1 MSDRE
6 MIEETKKDV
15 PDQMEPV
22 IPEIPAEKSGKEP
35 EVEAAEAASTEPEV
49 EAAESAST
57 EPEVEAAEAASTEP
71 EVEAAESASTEPEV
85 EAAEADSTEP
95 EAKAAEADSTE
106 LEAKAADA
114 DGAEPEAKA
123 AEADITEP
131 EAEAAEADSTEP
143 EAKAAEADS
152 AESETEGQRSRSA
165 GRRSGNR
172 REKQQPARPKKE
184 HQASQRENILRLRE
198 IKKKKA
204 AMPYMKILAAGGAAV
219 AVVAVVAVAGTVIGN
234 HRDTFSR
241 GMKVETAAA
250 SLETTEAASESTGE
264 RNIVLE
270 TTLSAE
276 EIASKEYEKTVQ
288 SIVDSYANLGIAE
301 VSGYLNVRKTPESF
315 GEVIGKLPKGGACEI
330 LDTSTD
336 GWYKISSGGV
346 TGYVSSQYVYTG
358 DEAKKLAAENVAER
372 AVIDAD
378 KLNVRSEPKADANVV
393 EQVFKNERYDIRGQ
407 QDGWIQISSG
417 YISADYVT
425 VKYALDEAIKQDM
438 RQTVLSLY
446 DNLGVSNVSN
456 YLNVRDN
463 PDEKKGKIIAKLPSN
478 AGCDILDT
486 STSGWYKIRSGNI
499 TGYVKSEY
507 ILTGQQAKDK
517 ALQVAKLMAISNT
530 DGVNVRTEPNTN
542 SSIYT
547 QISNSERFL
556 VADQQDGWVKI
567 EIDDQDAYLSSD
579 YVDVK
584 YGLEE
589 AIKYTPVVEVA
600 DTSSKN
606 DSKNSS
612 KNNTKNNSGKKNS
625 GKKNSANDGAAGSKS
640 GSVSSKRAQI
650 ANYAVQFVGNRYVY
664 GGTSLT
670 NGTDCSG
677 FTMSVMAKFGVSLP
691 HNSGAQSGSGKSITS
706 SQMRPGDLVF
716 YSGSGGIN
724 HVALYIGNGQVC
736 HASNARSGIKIST
749 WNYRTPAKIV
759 NVLGD

>member
-22 IPEIPAEKSGKEP
+22 ISEIPAEKSEKEP
-35 EVEAAEAASTEPEV
+35 EIEAAEAASTEPEV
-49 EAAESAST
+49 EAAEAAST
-57 EPEVEAAEAASTEP
+57 EPEAKAAEADSTEPETKAADADGAEPEAKAAEAASTEP

-85 EAAEADSTEP
+85 EAAEADITEP
-95 EAKAAEADSTE
+95 EAKT
-106 LEAKAADA
+106 
-114 DGAEPEAKA
+114 
-123 AEADITEP
+123 
-131 EAEAAEADSTEP
+131 AEAA
-143 EAKAAEADS
+143 S

-172 REKQQPARPKKE
+172 REKQQPVRPKKE

-393 EQVFKNERYDIRGQ
+393 EQVFKNERYDIKGQ

>member
-1 MSDRE
+1 M
-6 MIEETKKDV
+6 MEETKKEDPVSVENAAQEDQITEV
-15 PDQMEPV
+15 PADETVGQNAEQPSGGNTAEQSPQMQTESVPQEVDQQPDDT
-22 IPEIPAEKSGKEP
+22 
-35 EVEAAEAASTEPEV
+35 AAQGQE
-49 EAAESAST
+49 
-57 EPEVEAAEAASTEP
+57 
-71 EVEAAESASTEPEV
+71 
-85 EAAEADSTEP
+85 
-95 EAKAAEADSTE
+95 
-106 LEAKAADA
+106 
-114 DGAEPEAKA
+114 AEPENEKSETLGADQA
-123 AEADITEP
+123 ETAEAEHEP
-131 EAEAAEADSTEP
+131 VHRTR
-143 EAKAAEADS
+143 
-152 AESETEGQRSRSA
+152 SERSSGTHRSR
-165 GRRSGNR
+165 
-172 REKQQPARPKKE
+172 QPERPKKD
-184 HQASQRENILRLRE
+184 HQASQRDNILRLRE

-204 AMPYMKILAAGGAAV
+204 AMPYMKILAAGGTAV
-219 AVVAVVAVAGTVIGN
+219 AIVAVVAVAGTMIKN
-234 HRDTFSR
+234 HKDAFG

-250 SLETTEAASESTGE
+250 SLETTEAASESGE
-264 RNIVLE
+264 EKNIVLE

-276 EIASKEYEKTVQ
+276 EIESKEFEKTVQ

-315 GEVIGKLPKGGACEI
+315 GEVVGKLPKGGACEI
-330 LDTSTD
+330 LDTSTE

-378 KLNVRSEPKADANVV
+378 KLNVRSEPKADADVV
-393 EQVFKNERYDIRGQ
+393 DQVFKNERYDIKSQ
-407 QDGWIQISSG
+407 QDGWIQISDG

-463 PDEKKGKIIAKLPSN
+463 PDETKGKIIAKLPSN

-486 STSGWYKIRSGNI
+486 STAGWLKIRSGNI

-600 DTSSKN
+600 DTSNSK
-606 DSKNSS
+606 S
-612 KNNTKNNSGKKNS
+612 NTKNSTGKSSSSSKSSGKKS
-625 GKKNSANDGAAGSKS
+625 SANDGAAGSKS

-691 HNSGAQSGSGKSITS
+691 HNSGSQAGSGKSITS

-736 HASNARSGIKIST
+736 HASNAKSGIKIST

>member
-1 MSDRE
+1 MSDRK
-6 MIEETKKDV
+6 MMEETEKEDPVSVENAAQEDQITEV
-15 PDQMEPV
+15 PADETVGQNAEQPSGGNTAEQSPQMQTESVPQEADQQPDDT
-22 IPEIPAEKSGKEP
+22 
-35 EVEAAEAASTEPEV
+35 AAQGQETEPEN
-49 EAAESAST
+49 EKSETLGADQAET
-57 EPEVEAAEAASTEP
+57 AEAEHEP
-71 EVEAAESASTEPEV
+71 VHRTR
-85 EAAEADSTEP
+85 
-95 EAKAAEADSTE
+95 
-106 LEAKAADA
+106 
-114 DGAEPEAKA
+114 
-123 AEADITEP
+123 
-131 EAEAAEADSTEP
+131 
-143 EAKAAEADS
+143 
-152 AESETEGQRSRSA
+152 SERSSGTHRSR
-165 GRRSGNR
+165 
-172 REKQQPARPKKE
+172 QPERPKKD
-184 HQASQRENILRLRE
+184 HQASQRDNILRLRE

-204 AMPYMKILAAGGAAV
+204 AMPYMKILAAGGTAV
-219 AVVAVVAVAGTVIGN
+219 AIVAVVAVAGTMIKN
-234 HRDTFSR
+234 HKGTFG

-250 SLETTEAASESTGE
+250 SLETTEAASESGE
-264 RNIVLE
+264 EKNIVLE

-276 EIASKEYEKTVQ
+276 EIESKEFEKTVQ

-315 GEVIGKLPKGGACEI
+315 GEVVGKLPKGGACEI
-330 LDTSTD
+330 LDTSTE

-378 KLNVRSEPKADANVV
+378 KLNVRSEPKADADVV
-393 EQVFKNERYDIRGQ
+393 DQVFKNERYDIKSQ
-407 QDGWIQISSG
+407 QDGWIQISDG

-463 PDEKKGKIIAKLPSN
+463 PDETKGKIIAKLPSN

-486 STSGWYKIRSGNI
+486 STAGWLKIRSGNI

-600 DTSSKN
+600 DTSNSK
-606 DSKNSS
+606 S
-612 KNNTKNNSGKKNS
+612 NTKNSTGKSSSSSKSSGKKS
-625 GKKNSANDGAAGSKS
+625 SANDGAAGSKS

-736 HASNARSGIKIST
+736 HASNAKSGIKIST

>member
-1 MSDRE
+1 M
-6 MIEETKKDV
+6 MEETKKEDPVSVENAAQEDQITEV
-15 PDQMEPV
+15 PADETVGQNAEQPSGGNTAEQSPQMQ
-22 IPEIPAEKSGKEP
+22 
-35 EVEAAEAASTEPEV
+35 TESVPQ
-49 EAAESAST
+49 
-57 EPEVEAAEAASTEP
+57 
-71 EVEAAESASTEPEV
+71 
-85 EAAEADSTEP
+85 EADQQPDDT
-95 EAKAAEADSTE
+95 AAQGQE
-106 LEAKAADA
+106 
-114 DGAEPEAKA
+114 AEPENEKSETLGADQA
-123 AEADITEP
+123 ETAEAEHEP
-131 EAEAAEADSTEP
+131 VHRTR
-143 EAKAAEADS
+143 
-152 AESETEGQRSRSA
+152 SERSSGTHRSR
-165 GRRSGNR
+165 
-172 REKQQPARPKKE
+172 QPERPKKD
-184 HQASQRENILRLRE
+184 HQASQRDNILRLRE

-204 AMPYMKILAAGGAAV
+204 AMPYMKILAAGGTAV
-219 AVVAVVAVAGTVIGN
+219 AIVAVVAVAGTMIKN
-234 HRDTFSR
+234 HKDAFG

-250 SLETTEAASESTGE
+250 SLETTEAASESGE
-264 RNIVLE
+264 EKNIVLE

-276 EIASKEYEKTVQ
+276 EIESKEFEKTVQ

-315 GEVIGKLPKGGACEI
+315 GEVVGKLPKGGACEI
-330 LDTSTD
+330 LDTSTE

-378 KLNVRSEPKADANVV
+378 KLNVRSEPKADADVV
-393 EQVFKNERYDIRGQ
+393 DQVFKNERYDIKSQ
-407 QDGWIQISSG
+407 QDGWIQISDG

-463 PDEKKGKIIAKLPSN
+463 PDETKGKIIAKLPSN

-486 STSGWYKIRSGNI
+486 STAGWLKIRSGNI

-547 QISNSERFL
+547 QISNSERFF

-600 DTSSKN
+600 DTSNSK
-606 DSKNSS
+606 S
-612 KNNTKNNSGKKNS
+612 NTKNSTGKSSSSSKSNR
-625 GKKNSANDGAAGSKS
+625 KKSSANDGAAGSKS

-691 HNSGAQSGSGKSITS
+691 HNSGSQAGSGKSITS

-736 HASNARSGIKIST
+736 HASNAKSGIKIST

>member
-1 MSDRE
+1 M
-6 MIEETKKDV
+6 MEETEKEDPVSVENAAQEDQITEV
-15 PDQMEPV
+15 PADETVGQNAEQPSGGNTAEQSPQMQTESVPQEADQQPDDT
-22 IPEIPAEKSGKEP
+22 
-35 EVEAAEAASTEPEV
+35 AAQGQETEPEN
-49 EAAESAST
+49 EKSETLGADQAET
-57 EPEVEAAEAASTEP
+57 AEAEHEP
-71 EVEAAESASTEPEV
+71 VHRTR
-85 EAAEADSTEP
+85 
-95 EAKAAEADSTE
+95 
-106 LEAKAADA
+106 
-114 DGAEPEAKA
+114 
-123 AEADITEP
+123 
-131 EAEAAEADSTEP
+131 
-143 EAKAAEADS
+143 
-152 AESETEGQRSRSA
+152 SERSSGTHRSR
-165 GRRSGNR
+165 
-172 REKQQPARPKKE
+172 QPERPKKD
-184 HQASQRENILRLRE
+184 HQASQRDNILRLRE

-204 AMPYMKILAAGGAAV
+204 AMPYMKILAAGGTAV
-219 AVVAVVAVAGTVIGN
+219 AIVAVVAVAGTMIKN
-234 HRDTFSR
+234 HKDTFG

-250 SLETTEAASESTGE
+250 SLETTEAVSESGE
-264 RNIVLE
+264 EKNIVLE

-276 EIASKEYEKTVQ
+276 EIESKEFEKTVQ

-315 GEVIGKLPKGGACEI
+315 GEVVGKLPKGGACEI
-330 LDTSTD
+330 LDTSTE

-378 KLNVRSEPKADANVV
+378 KLNVRSEPKADADVV
-393 EQVFKNERYDIRGQ
+393 DQVFKNERYDIKSQ
-407 QDGWIQISSG
+407 QDGWIQISDG

-463 PDEKKGKIIAKLPSN
+463 PDETKGKIIAKLPSN

-486 STSGWYKIRSGNI
+486 STAGWLKIRSGNI

-600 DTSSKN
+600 DTSNSK
-606 DSKNSS
+606 S
-612 KNNTKNNSGKKNS
+612 NTKNSTGKSSSSSKSSGKKS
-625 GKKNSANDGAAGSKS
+625 SANDGAAGSKS

-677 FTMSVMAKFGVSLP
+677 FTQSVLANFGISI
-691 HNSGAQSGSGKSITS
+691 SRTAASQSGGGTAVDMSNL
-706 SQMRPGDLVF
+706 QPGDLLF
-716 YSGSGGIN
+716 YDNGSGIG
-724 HVALYIGNGQVC
+724 HVSMYIGNGQVV
-736 HASNARSGIKIST
+736 HASNEQTGIIVSSVDYRTACAARS
-749 WNYRTPAKIV
+749 YF
-759 NVLGD
+759 

>member
-6 MIEETKKDV
+6 MMEETKKEDPVSVENAAQEDQITEV
-15 PDQMEPV
+15 PADETVGQNAEQPSGGNTAEQSPQMQ
-22 IPEIPAEKSGKEP
+22 
-35 EVEAAEAASTEPEV
+35 TESVPQ
-49 EAAESAST
+49 
-57 EPEVEAAEAASTEP
+57 
-71 EVEAAESASTEPEV
+71 
-85 EAAEADSTEP
+85 EADQQPDDT
-95 EAKAAEADSTE
+95 AAQGQE
-106 LEAKAADA
+106 
-114 DGAEPEAKA
+114 AEPENEKSETLGADQA
-123 AEADITEP
+123 ETAEAEHEP
-131 EAEAAEADSTEP
+131 VHRTR
-143 EAKAAEADS
+143 
-152 AESETEGQRSRSA
+152 SERSSGTHRSR
-165 GRRSGNR
+165 
-172 REKQQPARPKKE
+172 QPERPKKD
-184 HQASQRENILRLRE
+184 HQASQRDNILRLRE

-204 AMPYMKILAAGGAAV
+204 AMPYMKILAAGGTAV
-219 AVVAVVAVAGTVIGN
+219 AIVAVVAVAGTMIKN
-234 HRDTFSR
+234 HKDAFG

-250 SLETTEAASESTGE
+250 SLETTEAASESGE
-264 RNIVLE
+264 EKNIVLE

-276 EIASKEYEKTVQ
+276 EIESKEFEKTVQ

-315 GEVIGKLPKGGACEI
+315 GEVVGKLPKGGACEI
-330 LDTSTD
+330 LDTSTE

-378 KLNVRSEPKADANVV
+378 KLNVRSEPKADADVV
-393 EQVFKNERYDIRGQ
+393 DQVFKNERYDIKSQ
-407 QDGWIQISSG
+407 QDGWIQVSDG

-463 PDEKKGKIIAKLPSN
+463 PDETKGKIIAKLPSN

-486 STSGWYKIRSGNI
+486 STAGWLKIRSGNI

-600 DTSSKN
+600 DISNSK
-606 DSKNSS
+606 S
-612 KNNTKNNSGKKNS
+612 NTKNSTGKSSSSSKSSGKKS
-625 GKKNSANDGAAGSKS
+625 SANDGAAGSKS

-691 HNSGAQSGSGKSITS
+691 HNSGSQAGSGKSITS

-736 HASNARSGIKIST
+736 HASNAKSGIKIST

>member
-1 MSDRE
+1 M
-6 MIEETKKDV
+6 MEETKKEDPVSVENAAQEDQITEV
-15 PDQMEPV
+15 PADETVGQNAEQPSGGNTAEQSPQMQ
-22 IPEIPAEKSGKEP
+22 
-35 EVEAAEAASTEPEV
+35 TESVPQ
-49 EAAESAST
+49 
-57 EPEVEAAEAASTEP
+57 
-71 EVEAAESASTEPEV
+71 
-85 EAAEADSTEP
+85 EADQQPDDT
-95 EAKAAEADSTE
+95 AAQGQE
-106 LEAKAADA
+106 
-114 DGAEPEAKA
+114 AEPENEKSETLGADQA
-123 AEADITEP
+123 ETAEAEHEP
-131 EAEAAEADSTEP
+131 VHRTR
-143 EAKAAEADS
+143 
-152 AESETEGQRSRSA
+152 SERSSGTHRSR
-165 GRRSGNR
+165 
-172 REKQQPARPKKE
+172 QPERPKKD
-184 HQASQRENILRLRE
+184 HQASQRDNILRLRE

-204 AMPYMKILAAGGAAV
+204 AMPYMKILAAGGTAV
-219 AVVAVVAVAGTVIGN
+219 AIVAVVAVAGTMIKN
-234 HRDTFSR
+234 HKDAFG

-250 SLETTEAASESTGE
+250 SLETTEAASESGE
-264 RNIVLE
+264 EKNIVLE

-276 EIASKEYEKTVQ
+276 EIESKEFEKTVQ

-301 VSGYLNVRKTPESF
+301 VSGYLNVRKTPESC
-315 GEVIGKLPKGGACEI
+315 GEVVGKLPKGGACEI
-330 LDTSTD
+330 LDTSTE

-378 KLNVRSEPKADANVV
+378 KLNVRSEPKADADVV
-393 EQVFKNERYDIRGQ
+393 DQIFKNERYDIKSQ
-407 QDGWIQISSG
+407 QDGWIQISDG

-463 PDEKKGKIIAKLPSN
+463 PDETKGKIIAKLPSN

-486 STSGWYKIRSGNI
+486 STAGWLKIRSGNI

-600 DTSSKN
+600 DTSNSK
-606 DSKNSS
+606 S
-612 KNNTKNNSGKKNS
+612 NTKNSTGKSSSSSKSSGKKS
-625 GKKNSANDGAAGSKS
+625 SANDGAAGSKS

-691 HNSGAQSGSGKSITS
+691 HNSGSQAGSGKSITS

-736 HASNARSGIKIST
+736 HASNAKSGIKIST

>member
-1 MSDRE
+1 M
-6 MIEETKKDV
+6 MEETEKEDPVSVENAAQEDQITEV
-15 PDQMEPV
+15 PADETVGQNTEQPSGGNTAEQSPQMQTESVPQEADQQPDDT
-22 IPEIPAEKSGKEP
+22 
-35 EVEAAEAASTEPEV
+35 AAQGQETEPEN
-49 EAAESAST
+49 EKSETLGADQAET
-57 EPEVEAAEAASTEP
+57 AEAEHEP
-71 EVEAAESASTEPEV
+71 VHRTR
-85 EAAEADSTEP
+85 
-95 EAKAAEADSTE
+95 
-106 LEAKAADA
+106 
-114 DGAEPEAKA
+114 
-123 AEADITEP
+123 
-131 EAEAAEADSTEP
+131 
-143 EAKAAEADS
+143 
-152 AESETEGQRSRSA
+152 SERSSGTHRSR
-165 GRRSGNR
+165 
-172 REKQQPARPKKE
+172 QPERPKKD
-184 HQASQRENILRLRE
+184 HQASQRDNILRLRE

-204 AMPYMKILAAGGAAV
+204 AMPYMKILAAGGTAV
-219 AVVAVVAVAGTVIGN
+219 AIVAVVAVAGTMIKN
-234 HRDTFSR
+234 HKGTFG

-250 SLETTEAASESTGE
+250 SLETTEAASESGE
-264 RNIVLE
+264 EKNIVLE

-276 EIASKEYEKTVQ
+276 EIESKEFEKTVQ

-315 GEVIGKLPKGGACEI
+315 GEVVGKLPKGGACEI
-330 LDTSTD
+330 LDTSTE

-378 KLNVRSEPKADANVV
+378 KLNVRSEPKADADVV
-393 EQVFKNERYDIRGQ
+393 DQVFKNERYDIKSQ
-407 QDGWIQISSG
+407 QDGWIQISDG

-463 PDEKKGKIIAKLPSN
+463 PDETKGKIIAKLPSN

-486 STSGWYKIRSGNI
+486 STAGWLKIRSGNI

-600 DTSSKN
+600 DTSNSK
-606 DSKNSS
+606 S
-612 KNNTKNNSGKKNS
+612 NTKNSTGKSSSSSKSSGKKS
-625 GKKNSANDGAAGSKS
+625 SANDGAAGSKS

-691 HNSGAQSGSGKSITS
+691 HNSGSQAGSGKSITS

-736 HASNARSGIKIST
+736 HASNAKSGIKIST

>member
-22 IPEIPAEKSGKEP
+22 IPEIPAEKSEK
-35 EVEAAEAASTEPEV
+35 EPEV

-71 EVEAAESASTEPEV
+71 EVEAAE
-85 EAAEADSTEP
+85 
-95 EAKAAEADSTE
+95 
-106 LEAKAADA
+106 
-114 DGAEPEAKA
+114 
-123 AEADITEP
+123 ADITEP
-131 EAEAAEADSTEP
+131 EAKT
-143 EAKAAEADS
+143 AEADS

-172 REKQQPARPKKE
+172 REKQQPVRPKKE

-276 EIASKEYEKTVQ
+276 EIASKEYGKTVQ

-393 EQVFKNERYDIRGQ
+393 EQVFKNERYDIKGQ

-612 KNNTKNNSGKKNS
+612 KNNS

>member
-1 MSDRE
+1 

-35 EVEAAEAASTEPEV
+35 EVEAAEAAITEPE
-49 EAAESAST
+49 S
-57 EPEVEAAEAASTEP
+57 
-71 EVEAAESASTEPEV
+71 
-85 EAAEADSTEP
+85 
-95 EAKAAEADSTE
+95 KAAEADSTE
-106 LEAKAADA
+106 LES
-114 DGAEPEAKA
+114 KA
-123 AEADITEP
+123 AEADNTEP

-172 REKQQPARPKKE
+172 REKLQPVRPKKE

-346 TGYVSSQYVYTG
+346 TGYVSSKYVYTG

-393 EQVFKNERYDIRGQ
+393 EQVFKNERYDIREQ

-547 QISNSERFL
+547 QISNRERFL

-612 KNNTKNNSGKKNS
+612 KNNS
-625 GKKNSANDGAAGSKS
+625 GKKNSANDGVAGSKS

>member
-1 MSDRE
+1 M
-6 MIEETKKDV
+6 MEETKKEDPVSVENAAQEDQITEV
-15 PDQMEPV
+15 PADETVGQNAEQPSGGNTAEQSPQMQTESVPQEADQQPDDT
-22 IPEIPAEKSGKEP
+22 
-35 EVEAAEAASTEPEV
+35 AAQGQETEPEN
-49 EAAESAST
+49 EKSETLGADQAET
-57 EPEVEAAEAASTEP
+57 AEAEHEP
-71 EVEAAESASTEPEV
+71 VHRTR
-85 EAAEADSTEP
+85 
-95 EAKAAEADSTE
+95 
-106 LEAKAADA
+106 
-114 DGAEPEAKA
+114 
-123 AEADITEP
+123 
-131 EAEAAEADSTEP
+131 
-143 EAKAAEADS
+143 
-152 AESETEGQRSRSA
+152 SERSSGTHRSR
-165 GRRSGNR
+165 
-172 REKQQPARPKKE
+172 QPERPKKD
-184 HQASQRENILRLRE
+184 HQASQRDNILRLRE

-204 AMPYMKILAAGGAAV
+204 AMPYMKILAAGGTAV
-219 AVVAVVAVAGTVIGN
+219 AIVAVVAVAGTMIKN
-234 HRDTFSR
+234 HKDAFG

-250 SLETTEAASESTGE
+250 SLETTEAASESGE
-264 RNIVLE
+264 EKNIVLE

-276 EIASKEYEKTVQ
+276 EIESKEFEKTVQ

-315 GEVIGKLPKGGACEI
+315 GEVVGKLPKGGACEI
-330 LDTSTD
+330 LDTSTE

-378 KLNVRSEPKADANVV
+378 KLNVRSEPKADADVV
-393 EQVFKNERYDIRGQ
+393 DQVFKNERYDIKSQ
-407 QDGWIQISSG
+407 QDGWIQVSDG

-463 PDEKKGKIIAKLPSN
+463 PDETKGKIIAKLPSN

-486 STSGWYKIRSGNI
+486 STAGWLKIRSGNI

-600 DTSSKN
+600 DTSNSK
-606 DSKNSS
+606 S
-612 KNNTKNNSGKKNS
+612 NTKNSTGKSSSSSKSSGKKS
-625 GKKNSANDGAAGSKS
+625 SANDGAAGSKS

-691 HNSGAQSGSGKSITS
+691 HNSGSQAGSGKSITS

-736 HASNARSGIKIST
+736 HASNAKSGIKIST

>member
-22 IPEIPAEKSGKEP
+22 IPEIPAEKSGKEL
-35 EVEAAEAASTEPEV
+35 EVEAAEAAI
-49 EAAESAST
+49 
-57 EPEVEAAEAASTEP
+57 
-71 EVEAAESASTEPEV
+71 
-85 EAAEADSTEP
+85 TEP

-106 LEAKAADA
+106 PEVEAAEAAIT
-114 DGAEPEAKA
+114 EPEAKA
-123 AEADITEP
+123 AEADSTEPESKAAEADNTEP
-131 EAEAAEADSTEP
+131 EAEAAEADSTEPESKAAEADSAESETEAAEADSTEP

-165 GRRSGNR
+165 GRRFGNR
-172 REKQQPARPKKE
+172 REKQQPVRPKKE

-204 AMPYMKILAAGGAAV
+204 AMPYMKILAAGGEAV

-612 KNNTKNNSGKKNS
+612 KNNS

-716 YSGSGGIN
+716 FSGSGGIN

>member
-1 MSDRE
+1 M
-6 MIEETKKDV
+6 MEETEKEDPVSVENAAQEDQITEV
-15 PDQMEPV
+15 PADETVGQNAEQPSGGNTAEQSPQMQTESVPQEADQQPDDT
-22 IPEIPAEKSGKEP
+22 
-35 EVEAAEAASTEPEV
+35 AAQGQETEPEN
-49 EAAESAST
+49 EKSETLGADQAET
-57 EPEVEAAEAASTEP
+57 AEAEHEP
-71 EVEAAESASTEPEV
+71 VHRTR
-85 EAAEADSTEP
+85 
-95 EAKAAEADSTE
+95 
-106 LEAKAADA
+106 
-114 DGAEPEAKA
+114 
-123 AEADITEP
+123 
-131 EAEAAEADSTEP
+131 
-143 EAKAAEADS
+143 
-152 AESETEGQRSRSA
+152 SERSSGTHRSR
-165 GRRSGNR
+165 
-172 REKQQPARPKKE
+172 QPERPKKD
-184 HQASQRENILRLRE
+184 HQASQRDNILRLRE

-219 AVVAVVAVAGTVIGN
+219 AVVAVVAVAGTMIKN
-234 HRDTFSR
+234 HKDTFG

-250 SLETTEAASESTGE
+250 SLETTEAVSESGE
-264 RNIVLE
+264 EKNIVLE

-276 EIASKEYEKTVQ
+276 EIESKEFEKTVQ

-315 GEVIGKLPKGGACEI
+315 GEVVGKLPKGGACEI
-330 LDTSTD
+330 LDTSTE

-378 KLNVRSEPKADANVV
+378 KLNVRSEPKADADVV
-393 EQVFKNERYDIRGQ
+393 DQVFKNERYDIKSQ
-407 QDGWIQISSG
+407 QDGWIQISDG

-463 PDEKKGKIIAKLPSN
+463 PDETKGKIIAKLPSN

-486 STSGWYKIRSGNI
+486 STAGWLKIRSGNI

-600 DTSSKN
+600 DTSNSK
-606 DSKNSS
+606 S
-612 KNNTKNNSGKKNS
+612 NTKNSTGKSSSSSKSSGKKS
-625 GKKNSANDGAAGSKS
+625 SANDGAAGSKS

-736 HASNARSGIKIST
+736 HASNAKSGIKIST

>member
-1 MSDRE
+1 M
-6 MIEETKKDV
+6 MEETKKEDPVSVENAAQEDQITEV
-15 PDQMEPV
+15 PADETVGQNAEQPSGGNTAEQSPQMQTESVPQEADQQPDDT
-22 IPEIPAEKSGKEP
+22 
-35 EVEAAEAASTEPEV
+35 AAQGQETEPEN
-49 EAAESAST
+49 EKSETLGADQAET
-57 EPEVEAAEAASTEP
+57 AEAEHEP
-71 EVEAAESASTEPEV
+71 VHRTR
-85 EAAEADSTEP
+85 
-95 EAKAAEADSTE
+95 
-106 LEAKAADA
+106 
-114 DGAEPEAKA
+114 
-123 AEADITEP
+123 
-131 EAEAAEADSTEP
+131 
-143 EAKAAEADS
+143 
-152 AESETEGQRSRSA
+152 SERSSGTHRSRQPE
-165 GRRSGNR
+165 RS
-172 REKQQPARPKKE
+172 KKD
-184 HQASQRENILRLRE
+184 HQASQRDNILRLRE

-204 AMPYMKILAAGGAAV
+204 AMPYMKILAAGGTAV
-219 AVVAVVAVAGTVIGN
+219 AIVAVVAVAGTMIKN
-234 HRDTFSR
+234 HKDAFG

-250 SLETTEAASESTGE
+250 SLETTEAVSESGE
-264 RNIVLE
+264 EKNIVLE

-276 EIASKEYEKTVQ
+276 EIESKEFEKTVQ

-315 GEVIGKLPKGGACEI
+315 GEVVGKLPKGGACEI
-330 LDTSTD
+330 LDTSTE

-378 KLNVRSEPKADANVV
+378 KLNVRSEPKADADVV
-393 EQVFKNERYDIRGQ
+393 DQVFKNERYDIKSQ
-407 QDGWIQISSG
+407 QDGWIQISDG

-463 PDEKKGKIIAKLPSN
+463 PDETKGKIIAKLPSN

-486 STSGWYKIRSGNI
+486 STAGWLKIRSGNI

-600 DTSSKN
+600 DTSNSK
-606 DSKNSS
+606 S
-612 KNNTKNNSGKKNS
+612 NTKNSTGKSSSSSKSSGKKS
-625 GKKNSANDGAAGSKS
+625 SANDGAAGSKS

-736 HASNARSGIKIST
+736 HASNAKSGIKIST

>member
-1 MSDRE
+1 M
-6 MIEETKKDV
+6 MEETKKEDPVSVENAAQEDQITEV
-15 PDQMEPV
+15 PADETVGQNAEQPSGGNTAEQSPQMQ
-22 IPEIPAEKSGKEP
+22 
-35 EVEAAEAASTEPEV
+35 TESVPQ
-49 EAAESAST
+49 
-57 EPEVEAAEAASTEP
+57 
-71 EVEAAESASTEPEV
+71 
-85 EAAEADSTEP
+85 EADQQPDDT
-95 EAKAAEADSTE
+95 AAQGQE
-106 LEAKAADA
+106 
-114 DGAEPEAKA
+114 AEPENEKSETLGADQA
-123 AEADITEP
+123 ETAEAEHEP
-131 EAEAAEADSTEP
+131 VHRTR
-143 EAKAAEADS
+143 
-152 AESETEGQRSRSA
+152 SERSSGTHRSR
-165 GRRSGNR
+165 
-172 REKQQPARPKKE
+172 QPERPKKD
-184 HQASQRENILRLRE
+184 HQASQRDNILRLRE

-204 AMPYMKILAAGGAAV
+204 AMPYMKILAAGGTAV
-219 AVVAVVAVAGTVIGN
+219 AIVAVVAVAGTMIKN
-234 HRDTFSR
+234 HKDAFG

-250 SLETTEAASESTGE
+250 SLETTEAASESGE
-264 RNIVLE
+264 EKNIVLE

-276 EIASKEYEKTVQ
+276 EIESKEFEKTVQ

-315 GEVIGKLPKGGACEI
+315 GEVVGKLPKGGACEI
-330 LDTSTD
+330 LDTSTE

-378 KLNVRSEPKADANVV
+378 KLNVRSEPKADADVV
-393 EQVFKNERYDIRGQ
+393 DQIFKNERYDIKSQ
-407 QDGWIQISSG
+407 QDGWIQISDG

-463 PDEKKGKIIAKLPSN
+463 PDETKGKIIAKLPSN

-486 STSGWYKIRSGNI
+486 STAGWLKIRSGNI

-600 DTSSKN
+600 DTSNSK
-606 DSKNSS
+606 S
-612 KNNTKNNSGKKNS
+612 NTKNSTGKSSSSSKSSGKKS
-625 GKKNSANDGAAGSKS
+625 SANDGAAGSKS

-691 HNSGAQSGSGKSITS
+691 HNSGSQAGSGKSITS

-736 HASNARSGIKIST
+736 HASNAKSGIKIST

>member
-1 MSDRE
+1 

-35 EVEAAEAASTEPEV
+35 EVEAAEAASTEPEAK
-49 EAAESAST
+49 AAEADST
-57 EPEVEAAEAASTEP
+57 EPETKAADADGAEP
-71 EVEAAESASTEPEV
+71 EAK
-85 EAAEADSTEP
+85 AAEADSTEP

-123 AEADITEP
+123 AEADSTEP

-172 REKQQPARPKKE
+172 REKQQPVRPKKE

-204 AMPYMKILAAGGAAV
+204 AMPYMKILTAGGAAV

-393 EQVFKNERYDIRGQ
+393 EQVFKNERYDIKGQ

-612 KNNTKNNSGKKNS
+612 KNNS

>member
-6 MIEETKKDV
+6 MMEETKKEDPVSVENAAQEDQTTEV
-15 PDQMEPV
+15 PADETVGQNAEQPSGGNTAEQSPQMQTESVPQEADQQPDDT
-22 IPEIPAEKSGKEP
+22 
-35 EVEAAEAASTEPEV
+35 AAQGQETEPEN
-49 EAAESAST
+49 EKSETLGADQAET
-57 EPEVEAAEAASTEP
+57 AEAEHEP
-71 EVEAAESASTEPEV
+71 VHRTR
-85 EAAEADSTEP
+85 
-95 EAKAAEADSTE
+95 
-106 LEAKAADA
+106 
-114 DGAEPEAKA
+114 
-123 AEADITEP
+123 
-131 EAEAAEADSTEP
+131 
-143 EAKAAEADS
+143 
-152 AESETEGQRSRSA
+152 SERSSGTHRSR
-165 GRRSGNR
+165 
-172 REKQQPARPKKE
+172 QPERPKKD
-184 HQASQRENILRLRE
+184 HQASQRDNILRLRE

-204 AMPYMKILAAGGAAV
+204 AMPYMKILAAGGTAV
-219 AVVAVVAVAGTVIGN
+219 AIVAVVAVAGTMIKN
-234 HRDTFSR
+234 HKDAFG

-250 SLETTEAASESTGE
+250 SLETTEAASESGE
-264 RNIVLE
+264 EKNIVLE

-276 EIASKEYEKTVQ
+276 EIESKEFEKTVQ

-315 GEVIGKLPKGGACEI
+315 GEVVGKLPKGGACEI
-330 LDTSTD
+330 LDTSTE

-358 DEAKKLAAENVAER
+358 DEAKKLAAENVVER

-378 KLNVRSEPKADANVV
+378 KLNVRSEPKADADVV
-393 EQVFKNERYDIRGQ
+393 DQVFKNERYDIKSQ
-407 QDGWIQISSG
+407 QDGWIQISDG

-463 PDEKKGKIIAKLPSN
+463 PDETKGKIIAKLPSN

-486 STSGWYKIRSGNI
+486 STAGWLKIRSGNI

-600 DTSSKN
+600 DTSNSK
-606 DSKNSS
+606 S
-612 KNNTKNNSGKKNS
+612 NTKNSTGKSSSSSKSSGKKS
-625 GKKNSANDGAAGSKS
+625 SANDGAAGSKS

-691 HNSGAQSGSGKSITS
+691 HNSGSQAGSGKSITS

-736 HASNARSGIKIST
+736 HASNAKSGIKIST

>member
-22 IPEIPAEKSGKEP
+22 IPEIPAEESGKEP
-35 EVEAAEAASTEPEV
+35 EVKAAETASTEPDV
-49 EAAESAST
+49 KAAEN
-57 EPEVEAAEAASTEP
+57 
-71 EVEAAESASTEPEV
+71 
-85 EAAEADSTEP
+85 DSTEP
-95 EAKAAEADSTE
+95 DVKAAENDSTE
-106 LEAKAADA
+106 LENKVV
-114 DGAEPEAKA
+114 
-123 AEADITEP
+123 
-131 EAEAAEADSTEP
+131 EADSI
-143 EAKAAEADS
+143 
-152 AESETEGQRSRSA
+152 ESEPEGQRLRSA

-172 REKQQPARPKKE
+172 REKQQSGRPKKE

-315 GEVIGKLPKGGACEI
+315 GEVVGKLPKGGACEI

-393 EQVFKNERYDIRGQ
+393 EQVFKNERYDIKGQ

-606 DSKNSS
+606 DSKSNS
-612 KNNTKNNSGKKNS
+612 KNNTKNNSSSKNS

>member
-6 MIEETKKDV
+6 MMEETKKEDPVSVENAAQEDQITEV
-15 PDQMEPV
+15 PADETVGQNAEQPSGGNTAEQSPQMQ
-22 IPEIPAEKSGKEP
+22 
-35 EVEAAEAASTEPEV
+35 TESVPQ
-49 EAAESAST
+49 
-57 EPEVEAAEAASTEP
+57 
-71 EVEAAESASTEPEV
+71 
-85 EAAEADSTEP
+85 EADQQPDDT
-95 EAKAAEADSTE
+95 AAQGQE
-106 LEAKAADA
+106 
-114 DGAEPEAKA
+114 AEPENEKSETLGADQA
-123 AEADITEP
+123 ETAEAEHEP
-131 EAEAAEADSTEP
+131 VHRTR
-143 EAKAAEADS
+143 
-152 AESETEGQRSRSA
+152 SERSSGTHRSR
-165 GRRSGNR
+165 
-172 REKQQPARPKKE
+172 QPERPKKD
-184 HQASQRENILRLRE
+184 HQASQRDNILRLRE

-204 AMPYMKILAAGGAAV
+204 AMPYMKILAAGGTAV
-219 AVVAVVAVAGTVIGN
+219 AIVAVVAVAGTMIKN
-234 HRDTFSR
+234 HKDAFG

-250 SLETTEAASESTGE
+250 SLETTEAASESGE
-264 RNIVLE
+264 EKNIVLE

-276 EIASKEYEKTVQ
+276 EIESKEFEKTVQ

-315 GEVIGKLPKGGACEI
+315 GEVVGKLPKGGACEI
-330 LDTSTD
+330 LDTSTE

-378 KLNVRSEPKADANVV
+378 KLNVRSEPKADADVV
-393 EQVFKNERYDIRGQ
+393 DQVFKNERYDIKSQ
-407 QDGWIQISSG
+407 QDGWIQISDG

-425 VKYALDEAIKQDM
+425 VKYALDEVIKQDM

-463 PDEKKGKIIAKLPSN
+463 PDETKGKIIAKLPSN

-486 STSGWYKIRSGNI
+486 STAGWLKIRSGNI

-600 DTSSKN
+600 DTSNSK
-606 DSKNSS
+606 S
-612 KNNTKNNSGKKNS
+612 NTKNSTGKSSSSSKSSGKKS
-625 GKKNSANDGAAGSKS
+625 SANDGAAGSKS

-691 HNSGAQSGSGKSITS
+691 HNSGSQAGSGKSITS

-736 HASNARSGIKIST
+736 HASNAKSGIKIST

>member
-1 MSDRE
+1 M
-6 MIEETKKDV
+6 MEETKKEDPVSVENAAQEDQITEV
-15 PDQMEPV
+15 PADETVGQNAEQPSGGNTAEQSPQMQTESVPQEADQQPDDT
-22 IPEIPAEKSGKEP
+22 
-35 EVEAAEAASTEPEV
+35 AAQGQETEPEN
-49 EAAESAST
+49 EKSETLGADQAET
-57 EPEVEAAEAASTEP
+57 AEAEHEP
-71 EVEAAESASTEPEV
+71 VHRTRSERS
-85 EAAEADSTEP
+85 
-95 EAKAAEADSTE
+95 
-106 LEAKAADA
+106 
-114 DGAEPEAKA
+114 
-123 AEADITEP
+123 
-131 EAEAAEADSTEP
+131 
-143 EAKAAEADS
+143 
-152 AESETEGQRSRSA
+152 SETHRSR
-165 GRRSGNR
+165 
-172 REKQQPARPKKE
+172 QPERPKKD
-184 HQASQRENILRLRE
+184 HQASQRDNILRLRE

-204 AMPYMKILAAGGAAV
+204 AMPYMKILAAGGTAV
-219 AVVAVVAVAGTVIGN
+219 AIVAVVAVAGTMIKN
-234 HRDTFSR
+234 HKDAFG

-250 SLETTEAASESTGE
+250 SLETTEAVSESGE
-264 RNIVLE
+264 EKNIVLE

-276 EIASKEYEKTVQ
+276 EIESKEFEKTVQ

-301 VSGYLNVRKTPESF
+301 FSGYLNVRKTPESF
-315 GEVIGKLPKGGACEI
+315 GEVVGKLPKGGACEI
-330 LDTSTD
+330 LDTSTE

-378 KLNVRSEPKADANVV
+378 KLNVRSEPKADADVV
-393 EQVFKNERYDIRGQ
+393 DQVFKNERYDIKSQ
-407 QDGWIQISSG
+407 QDGWIQISDG

-463 PDEKKGKIIAKLPSN
+463 PDETKGKIIAKLPSN

-486 STSGWYKIRSGNI
+486 STAGWLKIRSGNI

-600 DTSSKN
+600 DTSNSK
-606 DSKNSS
+606 S
-612 KNNTKNNSGKKNS
+612 NTKNSTGKSSSSSKSSGKKS
-625 GKKNSANDGAAGSKS
+625 SANDGAAGSKS

-736 HASNARSGIKIST
+736 HASNAKSGIKIST

>member
-35 EVEAAEAASTEPEV
+35 EARAAEADITEPEAKAAEADSTEPETK
-49 EAAESAST
+49 AADADGA
-57 EPEVEAAEAASTEP
+57 EPEAK
-71 EVEAAESASTEPEV
+71 
-85 EAAEADSTEP
+85 AAEADSTEP

-123 AEADITEP
+123 AEADSTEP

-172 REKQQPARPKKE
+172 REKQQPVRPKKE

-204 AMPYMKILAAGGAAV
+204 AMPYMKILTAGGAAV

-393 EQVFKNERYDIRGQ
+393 EQVFKNERYDIKGQ

-612 KNNTKNNSGKKNS
+612 KNNS

-691 HNSGAQSGSGKSITS
+691 HNSGAQSGCGKSITS

>member
-6 MIEETKKDV
+6 MMEETKKEDPVSVENAAQEDQITEV
-15 PDQMEPV
+15 PADETVGQNAEQPSGGNTAEQSPQMQ
-22 IPEIPAEKSGKEP
+22 
-35 EVEAAEAASTEPEV
+35 TESVPQ
-49 EAAESAST
+49 
-57 EPEVEAAEAASTEP
+57 
-71 EVEAAESASTEPEV
+71 
-85 EAAEADSTEP
+85 EADQQPDDT
-95 EAKAAEADSTE
+95 AAQGQE
-106 LEAKAADA
+106 
-114 DGAEPEAKA
+114 AEPENEKSETLGADQA
-123 AEADITEP
+123 ETAEAEHEP
-131 EAEAAEADSTEP
+131 VHRTR
-143 EAKAAEADS
+143 
-152 AESETEGQRSRSA
+152 SERSSGTHRSR
-165 GRRSGNR
+165 
-172 REKQQPARPKKE
+172 QPERPKKD
-184 HQASQRENILRLRE
+184 HQASQRDNILRLRE

-204 AMPYMKILAAGGAAV
+204 AMPYMKILAAGGTAV
-219 AVVAVVAVAGTVIGN
+219 AIVAVVAVAGTMIKN
-234 HRDTFSR
+234 HKDAFG

-250 SLETTEAASESTGE
+250 SLETTEAASESGE
-264 RNIVLE
+264 EKNIVLE

-276 EIASKEYEKTVQ
+276 EIESKEFEKTVQ

-315 GEVIGKLPKGGACEI
+315 GEVVGKLPKGGACEI
-330 LDTSTD
+330 LDTSTE

-393 EQVFKNERYDIRGQ
+393 DQVFKNERYDIKSQ
-407 QDGWIQISSG
+407 QDGWIQISDG

-463 PDEKKGKIIAKLPSN
+463 PDETKGKIIAKLPSN

-486 STSGWYKIRSGNI
+486 STAGWLKIRSGNI

-600 DTSSKN
+600 DTSNSK
-606 DSKNSS
+606 S
-612 KNNTKNNSGKKNS
+612 NTKNSTGKSSSSSKSSGKKS
-625 GKKNSANDGAAGSKS
+625 SANDGAAGSKS

-736 HASNARSGIKIST
+736 HASNAKSGIKIST

>member
-6 MIEETKKDV
+6 MMEETEKEDPVSVENAAQEDQITEV
-15 PDQMEPV
+15 PADETVGQNAEQPSGGNTAEQSPQMQTESVPQEADQQPDDT
-22 IPEIPAEKSGKEP
+22 
-35 EVEAAEAASTEPEV
+35 AAQGQETEPEN
-49 EAAESAST
+49 EKSETLGADQAET
-57 EPEVEAAEAASTEP
+57 AEAEHEP
-71 EVEAAESASTEPEV
+71 VHRTR
-85 EAAEADSTEP
+85 
-95 EAKAAEADSTE
+95 
-106 LEAKAADA
+106 
-114 DGAEPEAKA
+114 
-123 AEADITEP
+123 
-131 EAEAAEADSTEP
+131 
-143 EAKAAEADS
+143 
-152 AESETEGQRSRSA
+152 SERSSGTHRSR
-165 GRRSGNR
+165 
-172 REKQQPARPKKE
+172 QPERPKKD
-184 HQASQRENILRLRE
+184 HQASQRDNILRLRE

-204 AMPYMKILAAGGAAV
+204 AMPYMKILAAGGTAV
-219 AVVAVVAVAGTVIGN
+219 AIVAVVAVAGTMIKN
-234 HRDTFSR
+234 HKGTFG

-250 SLETTEAASESTGE
+250 SLETTEAASESGE
-264 RNIVLE
+264 EKNIVLE

-276 EIASKEYEKTVQ
+276 EIESKEFEKTVQ

-315 GEVIGKLPKGGACEI
+315 GEVVGKLPKGGACEI
-330 LDTSTD
+330 LDTSTE

-378 KLNVRSEPKADANVV
+378 KLNVRSEPKADADVV
-393 EQVFKNERYDIRGQ
+393 DQVFKNERYDIKSQ
-407 QDGWIQISSG
+407 QDGWIQISDG

-463 PDEKKGKIIAKLPSN
+463 PDETKGKIIAKLPSN

-486 STSGWYKIRSGNI
+486 STAGWLKIRSGNI

-600 DTSSKN
+600 DTSNSK
-606 DSKNSS
+606 S
-612 KNNTKNNSGKKNS
+612 NTKNSTGKSSSSSKSSGKKS
-625 GKKNSANDGAAGSKS
+625 SANDGAAGSKS

-736 HASNARSGIKIST
+736 HASNAKSGIKIST

>member
-6 MIEETKKDV
+6 MMEETKKEDPV
-15 PDQMEPV
+15 SVENAAQEDQMTEV
-22 IPEIPAEKSGKEP
+22 PADETVGQNAEQPSGGNTAEQSP
-35 EVEAAEAASTEPEV
+35 QMQTESVPQEADQQPDDTAAQGQETEPEN
-49 EAAESAST
+49 EKSETLGADQAET
-57 EPEVEAAEAASTEP
+57 AEAEHEP
-71 EVEAAESASTEPEV
+71 VHRTR
-85 EAAEADSTEP
+85 
-95 EAKAAEADSTE
+95 
-106 LEAKAADA
+106 
-114 DGAEPEAKA
+114 
-123 AEADITEP
+123 
-131 EAEAAEADSTEP
+131 
-143 EAKAAEADS
+143 
-152 AESETEGQRSRSA
+152 SERSSGTHRSR
-165 GRRSGNR
+165 
-172 REKQQPARPKKE
+172 QPERPKKD
-184 HQASQRENILRLRE
+184 HQASQRDNILRLRE

-204 AMPYMKILAAGGAAV
+204 AMPYMKILAAGGTAV
-219 AVVAVVAVAGTVIGN
+219 AIVAVVAVAGTMIKN
-234 HRDTFSR
+234 HKDAFG

-250 SLETTEAASESTGE
+250 SLETTEAASESGE
-264 RNIVLE
+264 EKNIVLE

-276 EIASKEYEKTVQ
+276 EIESKEFEKTVQ

-315 GEVIGKLPKGGACEI
+315 GEVVGKLPKGGACEI
-330 LDTSTD
+330 LDTSTE

-378 KLNVRSEPKADANVV
+378 KLNVRSEPKADADVV
-393 EQVFKNERYDIRGQ
+393 DQIFKNERYDIKSQ
-407 QDGWIQISSG
+407 QDGWIQISDG

-463 PDEKKGKIIAKLPSN
+463 PDETKGKIIAKLPSN

-486 STSGWYKIRSGNI
+486 STAGWLKIRSGNI

-600 DTSSKN
+600 DTSNSK
-606 DSKNSS
+606 S
-612 KNNTKNNSGKKNS
+612 NTKNSTGKSSSSSKSSGKKS
-625 GKKNSANDGAAGSKS
+625 SANDGAAGSKS

-691 HNSGAQSGSGKSITS
+691 HNSGSQAGSGKSITS

-736 HASNARSGIKIST
+736 HASNAKSGIKIST

>member
-1 MSDRE
+1 

-22 IPEIPAEKSGKEP
+22 IPEIPAEKSEKEP
-35 EVEAAEAASTEPEV
+35 EVEAAEAASTEPE
-49 EAAESAST
+49 
-57 EPEVEAAEAASTEP
+57 
-71 EVEAAESASTEPEV
+71 
-85 EAAEADSTEP
+85 
-95 EAKAAEADSTE
+95 AK
-106 LEAKAADA
+106 
-114 DGAEPEAKA
+114 
-123 AEADITEP
+123 
-131 EAEAAEADSTEP
+131 AAEADSTEP

>member
-6 MIEETKKDV
+6 MMEETKKEDPVSVENAAQEDQITEV
-15 PDQMEPV
+15 PADETVGQNAEQPSGGNTAEQSPQMQTESVPQEADQQPDDTAAQGQEAETENEKSETLGADQAETAEAEHEPV
-22 IPEIPAEKSGKEP
+22 HRTRSERSSG
-35 EVEAAEAASTEPEV
+35 TH
-49 EAAESAST
+49 
-57 EPEVEAAEAASTEP
+57 
-71 EVEAAESASTEPEV
+71 
-85 EAAEADSTEP
+85 
-95 EAKAAEADSTE
+95 
-106 LEAKAADA
+106 
-114 DGAEPEAKA
+114 
-123 AEADITEP
+123 
-131 EAEAAEADSTEP
+131 
-143 EAKAAEADS
+143 
-152 AESETEGQRSRSA
+152 RSR
-165 GRRSGNR
+165 
-172 REKQQPARPKKE
+172 QPERPKKD
-184 HQASQRENILRLRE
+184 HQASQRDNILRLRE

-204 AMPYMKILAAGGAAV
+204 AMPYMKILAAGGTAV
-219 AVVAVVAVAGTVIGN
+219 AIVAVVAVAGTMIKN
-234 HRDTFSR
+234 HKDAFG

-250 SLETTEAASESTGE
+250 SLETTEAASESGE
-264 RNIVLE
+264 EKNIVLE

-276 EIASKEYEKTVQ
+276 EIESKEFEKTVQ

-315 GEVIGKLPKGGACEI
+315 GEVVGKLPKGGACEI
-330 LDTSTD
+330 LDTSTG

-378 KLNVRSEPKADANVV
+378 KLNVRSEPKADADVV
-393 EQVFKNERYDIRGQ
+393 DQVFKNERYDIKSQ
-407 QDGWIQISSG
+407 QDGWIQVSDG

-463 PDEKKGKIIAKLPSN
+463 PDETKGKIIAKLPSN

-486 STSGWYKIRSGNI
+486 STAGWLKIRSGNI

-600 DTSSKN
+600 DTSNSK
-606 DSKNSS
+606 S
-612 KNNTKNNSGKKNS
+612 NTKNSTGKSSSSSKSSGKKS
-625 GKKNSANDGAAGSKS
+625 SANDGAAGSKS

-691 HNSGAQSGSGKSITS
+691 HNSGSQAGSGKSITS

-736 HASNARSGIKIST
+736 HASNAKSGIKIST

>member
-1 MSDRE
+1 M
-6 MIEETKKDV
+6 MEETKKEDPVSVENAAQEDQITEV
-15 PDQMEPV
+15 PADETVGQNAEQPSGGNTAEQSPQMQ
-22 IPEIPAEKSGKEP
+22 
-35 EVEAAEAASTEPEV
+35 TESVPQ
-49 EAAESAST
+49 
-57 EPEVEAAEAASTEP
+57 
-71 EVEAAESASTEPEV
+71 
-85 EAAEADSTEP
+85 EADQQPDDT
-95 EAKAAEADSTE
+95 AAQGQE
-106 LEAKAADA
+106 
-114 DGAEPEAKA
+114 AEPENEKSETLGADQA
-123 AEADITEP
+123 ETAEAEHEP
-131 EAEAAEADSTEP
+131 VHRTR
-143 EAKAAEADS
+143 
-152 AESETEGQRSRSA
+152 SERSSGTHRSR
-165 GRRSGNR
+165 
-172 REKQQPARPKKE
+172 QPERPKKD
-184 HQASQRENILRLRE
+184 HQASQRDNILRLRE

-204 AMPYMKILAAGGAAV
+204 AMPYMKILAAGGTAV
-219 AVVAVVAVAGTVIGN
+219 AIVAVVAVAGTMIKN
-234 HRDTFSR
+234 HKDAFG

-250 SLETTEAASESTGE
+250 SLETTEAASESGE
-264 RNIVLE
+264 EKNIVLE

-276 EIASKEYEKTVQ
+276 EIESKEFEKTVQ

-315 GEVIGKLPKGGACEI
+315 GEVVGKLPKGGACEI
-330 LDTSTD
+330 LDTSTE

-378 KLNVRSEPKADANVV
+378 KLNVRSEPKADADVV
-393 EQVFKNERYDIRGQ
+393 DQVFKNERYDIKSQ
-407 QDGWIQISSG
+407 QDGWIQISDG

-463 PDEKKGKIIAKLPSN
+463 PDETKGKIIAKLPSN

-486 STSGWYKIRSGNI
+486 STAGWLKIRSGNI

-600 DTSSKN
+600 DTSNSK
-606 DSKNSS
+606 S
-612 KNNTKNNSGKKNS
+612 NTKNSTGKSSSSSKSSGKKS
-625 GKKNSANDGAAGSKS
+625 SANDGAAGSKS

-691 HNSGAQSGSGKSITS
+691 HNSGSQAGSGKSITS

-736 HASNARSGIKIST
+736 HASNAKSGIKIST
-749 WNYRTPAKIV
+749 WNYRTPANIV

>member
-6 MIEETKKDV
+6 MMEETEKEDPVSVENAAQEDQITEV
-15 PDQMEPV
+15 PADETVGQNTEQPSGGNTAEQSPQMQTESVPQEADQQPDDT
-22 IPEIPAEKSGKEP
+22 
-35 EVEAAEAASTEPEV
+35 AAQGQETEPEN
-49 EAAESAST
+49 EKSETLGADQAET
-57 EPEVEAAEAASTEP
+57 AEAEHEP
-71 EVEAAESASTEPEV
+71 VHRTR
-85 EAAEADSTEP
+85 
-95 EAKAAEADSTE
+95 
-106 LEAKAADA
+106 
-114 DGAEPEAKA
+114 
-123 AEADITEP
+123 
-131 EAEAAEADSTEP
+131 
-143 EAKAAEADS
+143 
-152 AESETEGQRSRSA
+152 SERSSGTHRSR
-165 GRRSGNR
+165 
-172 REKQQPARPKKE
+172 QPERPKKD
-184 HQASQRENILRLRE
+184 HQASQRDNILRLRE

-204 AMPYMKILAAGGAAV
+204 AMPYMKILAAGGTAV
-219 AVVAVVAVAGTVIGN
+219 AIVAVVAVAGTMIKN
-234 HRDTFSR
+234 HKGTFG

-250 SLETTEAASESTGE
+250 SLETTEAASESGE
-264 RNIVLE
+264 EKNIVLE

-276 EIASKEYEKTVQ
+276 EIESKEFEKTVQ

-315 GEVIGKLPKGGACEI
+315 GEVVGKLPKGGACEI
-330 LDTSTD
+330 LDTSTE

-378 KLNVRSEPKADANVV
+378 KLNVRSEPKADADVV
-393 EQVFKNERYDIRGQ
+393 DQVFKNERYDIKSQ
-407 QDGWIQISSG
+407 QDGWIQVSDG

-463 PDEKKGKIIAKLPSN
+463 PDETKGKIIAKLPSN

-486 STSGWYKIRSGNI
+486 STAGWLKIRSGNI

-600 DTSSKN
+600 DTSNSK
-606 DSKNSS
+606 S
-612 KNNTKNNSGKKNS
+612 NTKNSTGKSSSSSKSSGKKS
-625 GKKNSANDGAAGSKS
+625 SANDGAAGSKS

-691 HNSGAQSGSGKSITS
+691 HNSGSQAGSGKSITS

-736 HASNARSGIKIST
+736 HASNAKSGIKIST

>member
-1 MSDRE
+1 M
-6 MIEETKKDV
+6 MEETKKEDPVSVENAAQEDQITEV
-15 PDQMEPV
+15 PADETVGQNAEQPSGGNTAEQSPQMQ
-22 IPEIPAEKSGKEP
+22 
-35 EVEAAEAASTEPEV
+35 TESVPQ
-49 EAAESAST
+49 
-57 EPEVEAAEAASTEP
+57 
-71 EVEAAESASTEPEV
+71 
-85 EAAEADSTEP
+85 EADQQPDDT
-95 EAKAAEADSTE
+95 AAQGQE
-106 LEAKAADA
+106 
-114 DGAEPEAKA
+114 AEPENEKSETLGADQA
-123 AEADITEP
+123 ETAEAEHEP
-131 EAEAAEADSTEP
+131 VHRTR
-143 EAKAAEADS
+143 
-152 AESETEGQRSRSA
+152 SERSSGTHRSR
-165 GRRSGNR
+165 
-172 REKQQPARPKKE
+172 QPERPKKD
-184 HQASQRENILRLRE
+184 HQASQRDNILRLRE

-204 AMPYMKILAAGGAAV
+204 AMPYMKILAAGGTAV
-219 AVVAVVAVAGTVIGN
+219 AIVAVVAVAGTMIKN
-234 HRDTFSR
+234 HKDAFG

-250 SLETTEAASESTGE
+250 SLETTEAASESGE
-264 RNIVLE
+264 EKNIVLE

-276 EIASKEYEKTVQ
+276 EIESKEFEKTVQ

-315 GEVIGKLPKGGACEI
+315 GEVVGKLPKGGACEI
-330 LDTSTD
+330 LDTSTE

-378 KLNVRSEPKADANVV
+378 KLNVRSEPKADADVV
-393 EQVFKNERYDIRGQ
+393 DQVFKNERYDIKSQ
-407 QDGWIQISSG
+407 QDGWIQVSDG

-463 PDEKKGKIIAKLPSN
+463 PDETKGKIIAKLPSN

-486 STSGWYKIRSGNI
+486 STAGWLKIRSGNI

-600 DTSSKN
+600 DTSNSK
-606 DSKNSS
+606 S
-612 KNNTKNNSGKKNS
+612 NTKNSTGKSSSSSKSSGKKS
-625 GKKNSANDGAAGSKS
+625 SANDGAAGSKS

-677 FTMSVMAKFGVSLP
+677 FTQSVLANFGISI
-691 HNSGAQSGSGKSITS
+691 SRTAASQSGGGTAVDMSNL
-706 SQMRPGDLVF
+706 QPGDLLF
-716 YSGSGGIN
+716 YDNGSGIG
-724 HVALYIGNGQVC
+724 HVSMYIGNGQVV
-736 HASNARSGIKIST
+736 HASNEQTGIIVSSVDYRTACAARS
-749 WNYRTPAKIV
+749 YF
-759 NVLGD
+759 

>member
-1 MSDRE
+1 

-22 IPEIPAEKSGKEP
+22 IPEIPAEKSEK
-35 EVEAAEAASTEPEV
+35 
-49 EAAESAST
+49 
-57 EPEVEAAEAASTEP
+57 
-71 EVEAAESASTEPEV
+71 EPEV

-95 EAKAAEADSTE
+95 EAKAAE
-106 LEAKAADA
+106 
-114 DGAEPEAKA
+114 PEAKA
-123 AEADITEP
+123 AEADGAGPEAKAAEADSTEP

-172 REKQQPARPKKE
+172 REKQQPVRPKKE

-241 GMKVETAAA
+241 GMKIETAAA
-250 SLETTEAASESTGE
+250 SLETTEAASESSGE

-315 GEVIGKLPKGGACEI
+315 GEVTGKLPKGGACEI

-358 DEAKKLAAENVAER
+358 DEAKKLAAKNVAER

-393 EQVFKNERYDIRGQ
+393 EQVFKNERYDIKGQ

-600 DTSSKN
+600 DNSSKN
-606 DSKNSS
+606 DSKSNS
-612 KNNTKNNSGKKNS
+612 KNNTKNNSSSKNS

-706 SQMRPGDLVF
+706 SQMRPGDLIF

>member
-22 IPEIPAEKSGKEP
+22 IPEIPAEKSEKEP
-35 EVEAAEAASTEPEV
+35 EVEAAEAASTEPE
-49 EAAESAST
+49 SK
-57 EPEVEAAEAASTEP
+57 
-71 EVEAAESASTEPEV
+71 
-85 EAAEADSTEP
+85 AAEADSTEP
-95 EAKAAEADSTE
+95 ESKAAEADN
-106 LEAKAADA
+106 
-114 DGAEPEAKA
+114 
-123 AEADITEP
+123 TEP

-172 REKQQPARPKKE
+172 REKQQPVRPKKE

-612 KNNTKNNSGKKNS
+612 KNNS

-691 HNSGAQSGSGKSITS
+691 HNSGAQSGCGKSITS

>member
-1 MSDRE
+1 
-6 MIEETKKDV
+6 MIK
-15 PDQMEPV
+15 
-22 IPEIPAEKSGKEP
+22 
-35 EVEAAEAASTEPEV
+35 
-49 EAAESAST
+49 
-57 EPEVEAAEAASTEP
+57 
-71 EVEAAESASTEPEV
+71 
-85 EAAEADSTEP
+85 
-95 EAKAAEADSTE
+95 
-106 LEAKAADA
+106 
-114 DGAEPEAKA
+114 
-123 AEADITEP
+123 
-131 EAEAAEADSTEP
+131 
-143 EAKAAEADS
+143 
-152 AESETEGQRSRSA
+152 
-165 GRRSGNR
+165 
-172 REKQQPARPKKE
+172 
-184 HQASQRENILRLRE
+184 
-198 IKKKKA
+198 
-204 AMPYMKILAAGGAAV
+204 
-219 AVVAVVAVAGTVIGN
+219 N
-234 HRDTFSR
+234 HKDTFG

-250 SLETTEAASESTGE
+250 SLETTEAASESGE
-264 RNIVLE
+264 EKNIVLE

-276 EIASKEYEKTVQ
+276 EIESKEFEKTVQ

-315 GEVIGKLPKGGACEI
+315 GEVVGKLPKGGACEI
-330 LDTSTD
+330 LDTSTE

-378 KLNVRSEPKADANVV
+378 KLNVRSEPKADADVV
-393 EQVFKNERYDIRGQ
+393 DQVFKNERYDIKSQ
-407 QDGWIQISSG
+407 QDGWIQISDG

-463 PDEKKGKIIAKLPSN
+463 PDETKGKIIAKLPSN

-486 STSGWYKIRSGNI
+486 STAGWLKIRSGNI

-600 DTSSKN
+600 DTSNSK
-606 DSKNSS
+606 S
-612 KNNTKNNSGKKNS
+612 NTKNSTGKSSSSSKSSGKKS
-625 GKKNSANDGAAGSKS
+625 SANDGAAGSKS

-736 HASNARSGIKIST
+736 HASNAKSGIKIST

>member
-22 IPEIPAEKSGKEP
+22 IPEIPAEKSEKEP

-49 EAAESAST
+49 EAAE
-57 EPEVEAAEAASTEP
+57 AA
-71 EVEAAESASTEPEV
+71 
-85 EAAEADSTEP
+85 STEP
-95 EAKAAEADSTE
+95 EAKAAE
-106 LEAKAADA
+106 A

-123 AEADITEP
+123 AEADSTEPEAEAAEAANTEP

-143 EAKAAEADS
+143 EAKAAEAASTEPEAEAAEADS

-172 REKQQPARPKKE
+172 REKQQPVRPKKE

-241 GMKVETAAA
+241 GMKIETAAA
-250 SLETTEAASESTGE
+250 SLETTEAASESSGE

-315 GEVIGKLPKGGACEI
+315 GEVTGKLPKGGACEI

-358 DEAKKLAAENVAER
+358 DEAKKLAAKNVAER

-393 EQVFKNERYDIRGQ
+393 EQVFKNERYDIKGQ

-600 DTSSKN
+600 DNSSKN
-606 DSKNSS
+606 DSKSNS
-612 KNNTKNNSGKKNS
+612 KNNTKNNSSSKNS

-706 SQMRPGDLVF
+706 SQMRPGDLIF

>member
-6 MIEETKKDV
+6 IIEETKKDA

-22 IPEIPAEKSGKEP
+22 ISEIPAEKSEKEP
-35 EVEAAEAASTEPEV
+35 EVKAAEAD
-49 EAAESAST
+49 
-57 EPEVEAAEAASTEP
+57 
-71 EVEAAESASTEPEV
+71 STEPEV

-95 EAKAAEADSTE
+95 ETKAT
-106 LEAKAADA
+106 
-114 DGAEPEAKA
+114 
-123 AEADITEP
+123 
-131 EAEAAEADSTEP
+131 EADSTEP
-143 EAKAAEADS
+143 EVKAAEVRSTEPEVKAAETASTEAEVKAAEVRSTEPEVEAVETASTEPEVEAAETDS
-152 AESETEGQRSRSA
+152 IESETEGQRLRSA

-172 REKQQPARPKKE
+172 REKQQSGRPKRE

-315 GEVIGKLPKGGACEI
+315 GEVVGKLPKGGACEI

-393 EQVFKNERYDIRGQ
+393 EQVFKNERYDIKGQ
-407 QDGWIQISSG
+407 QEGWIQISSG

-606 DSKNSS
+606 DSKSNS